1 MGLQM
6 AVIGDA
12 DTEVA
17 RDLDEF
23 GAGLRNQSDN
33 ILAAFDDSLRA
44 VIYSNQWHAGEREE
58 CYRCVMYGNAL
69 AFGCLIKS

>member
-1 MGLQM
+1 MTLESSWRMGLQM

-12 DTEVA
+12 DTGVA

-23 GAGLRNQSDN
+23 GAGLRNQRDN

-44 VIYSNQWHAGEREE
+44 VI
-58 CYRCVMYGNAL
+58 
-69 AFGCLIKS
+69 